1 LGKIGDSMH
10 DHAHGERLR
19 ANRRTLALALAL
31 VLAFAAVE
39 VVVGVLAESL
49 ALLAD
54 AGHMLADAGSL
65 ALALFAVWAADRP
78 PTPERTFGYYRAEI
92 LAALANGV
100 ALVAISIWIFV
111 EAIRRLGEP
120 ADPAGLAILVV
131 GAAGLLVNLAVAAVM
146 HGGRHGSL
154 NLQAAFRHVV
164 ADALASV
171 GVIAAAV
178 LVLAAGWKGADPAV
192 AIAIGL
198 LVLLS
203 SWSIL
208 RDSLSILLEM
218 TPRGIDAS
226 EVGGAMAAADDVVD
240 VHDLHIWTITSG
252 FAALSAHVLCR
263 SEADC
268 HGVRRELE
276 RLLEER
282 FGIDHTTLQVDHAPA
297 AQASVE
303 LGEPYR
309 RRTPLGRH

>member
-1 LGKIGDSMH
+1 MH
-10 DHAHGERLR
+10 NHAHGERLR

-39 VVVGVLAESL
+39 AVVGVLAESL

-100 ALVAISIWIFV
+100 ALVAVSIWIFV
-111 EAIRRLGEP
+111 EAVRRLNEP

-131 GAAGLLVNLAVAAVM
+131 GVAGLLLNLGVAAM
-146 HGGRHGSL
+146 LHGGRQGSL

-192 AIAIGL
+192 AIAIGV

-203 SWSIL
+203 SWSVL

-218 TPRGIDAS
+218 TPRGIDARA
-226 EVGGAMAAADDVVD
+226 VGGAMAAADGVTD

-252 FAALSAHVLCR
+252 FPALSAHVLCR
-263 SEADC
+263 PDVDC
-268 HGVRRELE
+268 HGVRRDLE
-276 RLLEER
+276 RLLGEQ
-282 FGIDHTTLQVDHAPA
+282 FGIEHTTLQVDHAPA

>member
-1 LGKIGDSMH
+1 MDAMH
-10 DHAHGERLR
+10 EHAHGARLSANKR
-19 ANRRTLALALAL
+19 ALGAALAL

-39 VVVGVLAESL
+39 AVVGVLADSL

-65 ALALFAVWAADRP
+65 ALALFAVWVADRP

-111 EAIRRLGEP
+111 EASRRLGDPQEP
-120 ADPAGLAILVV
+120 AGVAILVV
-131 GAAGLLVNLAVAAVM
+131 GVAGLAVNLAVAGVI
-146 HGGRHGSL
+146 HGGRRSSL

-178 LVLAAGWKGADPAV
+178 LVLAVGWSYADPAV
-192 AIAIGL
+192 AVAIGV
-198 LVLLS
+198 LVLVS
-203 SWSIL
+203 SWTIL
-208 RDSLSILLEM
+208 RDSVSILLEM
-218 TPRGIDAS
+218 TPRGIDARQ
-226 EVGGAMAAADDVVD
+226 VGQALAAAEDVVD

-252 FAALSAHVLCR
+252 FPSLSAHVLCR
-263 SEADC
+263 PGADC
-268 HGVRRELE
+268 HAVRRALE
-276 RLLEER
+276 RLLADR
-282 FGIDHTTLQVDHAPA
+282 FEITHTTLQVDHAPVL
-297 AQASVE
+297 QSSVE

-309 RRTPLGRH
+309 RRTPL